1 MPAVKAPLRGQAAS
15 KPPPKPPP
23 RPATDASRPA
33 EIADRIVDA
42 ILAGRLAPGQR
53 LGEQALADLFGCS
66 RTLVREAMARLSARG
81 MVEVNA
87 RRGWFVVQPSL
98 DEAREAFGARQALE
112 TGLLHGLQGPLPKP
126 AIRKL
131 KAHVAREQAAIAA
144 DDAPERSWLLGDFHV
159 CLAECAGNGLLADIV
174 KDLTARTT
182 LIATLYQSTHAAS
195 ESCAEH
201 AQIVAALEA
210 GDLPHAIG
218 LLRRHIGGVAEHLGQ
233 TATADDPLA
242 PLRAALTP
250 LKSNPGEA
258 APAER
263 AAPAAATRARRPARR
278 RLFTDLIP
286 TPTPQTKE
294 P

>member
-1 MPAVKAPLRGQAAS
+1 MTGS
-15 KPPPKPPP
+15 KPL
-23 RPATDASRPA
+23 AGALADASRPA

-53 LGEQALADLFGCS
+53 LGEQPLADLFGCS

-112 TGLLHGLQGPLPKP
+112 TGLLHGLTGPLPKA
-126 AIRKL
+126 AIRQL
-131 KAHVAREQAAIAA
+131 KAHITREQAAIAA
-144 DDAPERSWLLGDFHV
+144 NDAPERSWLLGDFHV
-159 CLAECAGNGLLADIV
+159 CLAECAGNSLIADIV

-182 LIATLYQSTHAAS
+182 LIATLYQSTHAAG
-195 ESCAEH
+195 ESCTEH
-201 AQIVAALEA
+201 AQIVAALES
-210 GDLPHAIG
+210 GDLPHAIS
-218 LLRRHIGGVAEHLGQ
+218 LLRRHIGTVADHLGQ

-242 PLRAALTP
+242 PLRAALSP
-250 LKSNPGEA
+250 LKSNHA
-258 APAER
+258 DTAPAS
-263 AAPAAATRARRPARR
+263 TSGRRPARK
-278 RLFTDLIP
+278 RLLSDLIP
-286 TPTPQTKE
+286 SIPNPAPNPTPSPKE

>member
-1 MPAVKAPLRGQAAS
+1 MAVLKAPS
-15 KPPPKPPP
+15 KGG
-23 RPATDASRPA
+23 RPLATALGDASRPA

-112 TGLLHGLQGPLPKP
+112 TGLLHGLGGPLPKP

-159 CLAECAGNGLLADIV
+159 CLAECAGNSLLADIV

-201 AQIVAALEA
+201 GQIVAALEA
-210 GDLPHAIG
+210 GDLPHAIA
-218 LLRRHIGGVAEHLGQ
+218 LLRAHIGGVADHLGQ

-242 PLRAALTP
+242 PLRAALSP
-250 LKSNPGEA
+250 LKSNPAGD
-258 APAER
+258 
-263 AAPAAATRARRPARR
+263 APAAASTARRPARK

-286 TPTPQTKE
+286 TPAHPTKE